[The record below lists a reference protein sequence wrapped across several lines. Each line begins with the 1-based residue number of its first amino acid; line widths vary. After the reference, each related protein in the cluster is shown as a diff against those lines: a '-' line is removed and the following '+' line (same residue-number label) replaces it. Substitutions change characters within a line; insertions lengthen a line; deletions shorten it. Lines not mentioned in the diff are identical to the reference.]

1 MSCLSSV
8 AGPCGPRFK
17 QVDAVPGRFEEPFAG
32 RPESL
37 PEIGGAASHLSGLA
51 LCGSGSASS
60 SNVRLPKTVVKGI
73 FATSPHVP
81 QNCSAETPRTH
92 LGEAYRSCHNERMD
106 SDVPVVSERPFGG
119 PGGPA
124 TIPPTGLPSGHEPH
138 PGEAPFGRP
147 ARSLRKRAGS
157 ALAGV
162 AALAAKF
169 GAYIKSGALLLG
181 NAKFLTTGATA
192 LVSVAAYSL
201 FWGWQFAAGFVAL
214 LFVHEMGH
222 VIQLRREGIKASTP
236 MFIPFLGAAIFSRSL
251 GDNALAE
258 ARVGLAGPVLGTLG
272 AVGVALA
279 GALTGSD
286 LLLALAYLAF
296 FLNLINLIPVVPFD
310 GGRAMAAVAPSMW
323 FLGIGGLV
331 AMILLLGN
339 PFLLIFI
346 LLALREMPSRWRQLR
361 SRSIEQAAYYRVPRR
376 SRIAIGALYI
386 ALIVVL
392 AFGMSQT
399 HILVSAGHSFRSI

>member
-1 MSCLSSV
+1 
-8 AGPCGPRFK
+8 
-17 QVDAVPGRFEEPFAG
+17 
-32 RPESL
+32 
-37 PEIGGAASHLSGLA
+37 
-51 LCGSGSASS
+51 
-60 SNVRLPKTVVKGI
+60 
-73 FATSPHVP
+73 
-81 QNCSAETPRTH
+81 
-92 LGEAYRSCHNERMD
+92 MD
-106 SDVPVVSERPFGG
+106 
-119 PGGPA
+119 
-124 TIPPTGLPSGHEPH
+124 
-138 PGEAPFGRP
+138 GEAPLASETPFGAPRRP
-147 ARSLRKRAGS
+147 LRRRLGS
-157 ALAGV
+157 AFAGI

-169 GAYIKSGALLLG
+169 GAYLKAGVLLLPKLALLSTAG
-181 NAKFLTTGATA
+181 TA
-192 LVSVAAYSL
+192 LVSIAAYSL
-201 FWGWQFAAGFVAL
+201 LWGWQFAAGFVAL

-222 VIQLRREGIKASTP
+222 VIQLKREGIKASTP

-272 AVGVALA
+272 AVAVAVA
-279 GALTGSD
+279 GELTGSD
-286 LLLALAYLAF
+286 LLIALAYIAF

-346 LLALREMPSRWRQLR
+346 LLAMREMPRRWRQLR

-376 SRIAIGALYI
+376 SRIAIGAVYI
-386 ALIVVL
+386 GLIVVL
-392 AFGMSQT
+392 AFGMSET